1 MNLLIPVKIF
11 FQVACLQKLHWTQQS
26 GKVAGS
32 SKAGIE
38 KDRDKIR
45 KNGIRFSKTDFPI
58 LLISQYTCY
67 QKLHETILKV
77 IIEKLERVLK
87 IKYYFFW
94 VACLQKL
101 HQTQQSDKVTG
112 MSKAEVETLTNVD
125 ITCLQMQMIGVGKYN
140 FFLGEI
146 RRCSIPLSIT
156 IHHQIFLSITIHHTV
171 GRAEWKWVGQMNSDW
186 WAVKKTTNSDK
197 CG

>member
-1 MNLLIPVKIF
+1 MPWIYWFQLKFSFKLLVYKSYTELSSLGRWQARRK
-11 FQVACLQKLHWTQQS
+11 QVLKKTEIKL
-26 GKVAGS
+26 
-32 SKAGIE
+32 E
-38 KDRDKIR
+38 KMAYYA
-45 KNGIRFSKTDFPI
+45 IRFSKTDFPI

-67 QKLHETILKV
+67 QKFHETILKV

-146 RRCSIPLSIT
+146 RRCSIPLSIRSP
-156 IHHQIFLSITIHHTV
+156 SITKYFFPSPFITL
-171 GRAEWKWVGQMNSDW
+171 
-186 WAVKKTTNSDK
+186 
-197 CG
+197 